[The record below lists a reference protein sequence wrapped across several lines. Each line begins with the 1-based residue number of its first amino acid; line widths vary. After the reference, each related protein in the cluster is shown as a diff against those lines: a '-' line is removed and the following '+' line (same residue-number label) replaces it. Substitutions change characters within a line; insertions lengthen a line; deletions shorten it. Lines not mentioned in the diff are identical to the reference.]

1 MITFRRVTRADFP
14 LLASWL
20 AEPHNRRWWHHETS
34 PEAIERDFGPSVD
47 GAEPS
52 QDWLG
57 LEAGNGAG
65 GPAPRDDAR
74 TPFGLI
80 QRQRWIDYADEPE
93 TAAVASLVDL
103 GPADYGIDYLI
114 GSPAATGRGLGTAM
128 IAAMCEVIFTE
139 LGGERVVVSVAAGN
153 RRSWRAL
160 ERAGFTLVGH
170 ADIPPDNPVDPPDH
184 VVYALSRPA

>member
-1 MITFRRVTRADFP
+1 MIAFRRVTREDFP

-20 AEPHNRRWWHHETS
+20 GEPHNRRWWNHETS

-52 QDWLG
+52 LDFLALDETG
-57 LEAGNGAG
+57 VA
-65 GPAPRDDAR
+65 
-74 TPFGLI
+74 FGLI

-93 TAAVASLVDL
+93 TAAVGSLVDL
-103 GPADYGIDYLI
+103 GPADWGVDYLI
-114 GSPAATGRGLGTAM
+114 GSPSATGQGLGTAM

-139 LGGERVVVSVAAGN
+139 LGGERIVVAVAAGN

-160 ERAGFTLVGH
+160 ERAGFTLAGH
-170 ADIPPDNPVDPPDH
+170 VDIPPDNPVDPPDH
-184 VVYALSRPA
+184 VVYTLSRPA

>member
-1 MITFRRVTRADFP
+1 MITFRRVTREDFP

-20 AEPHNRRWWHHETS
+20 AEPHNRRWWNHETS

-47 GAEPS
+47 GVEPS
-52 QDWLG
+52 QDWLA
-57 LEAGNGAG
+57 LGAG
-65 GPAPRDDAR
+65 SAASGPDELDGAGA
-74 TPFGLI
+74 PFGLI

-93 TAAVASLVDL
+93 TAAVDALVGL
-103 GPADYGIDYLI
+103 GPADWGIDYLI

-139 LGGERVVVSVAAGN
+139 LSGERVVVAVAAGN

-160 ERAGFTLVGH
+160 ERAGFALVGH
-170 ADIPPDNPVDPPDH
+170 VDIPPDNPVDPPDH
-184 VVYALSRPA
+184 VVHALSRPV